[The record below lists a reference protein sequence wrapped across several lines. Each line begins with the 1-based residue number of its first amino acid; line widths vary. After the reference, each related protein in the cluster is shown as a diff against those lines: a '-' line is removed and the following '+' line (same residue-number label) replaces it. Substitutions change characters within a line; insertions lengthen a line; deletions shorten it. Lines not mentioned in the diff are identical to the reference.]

1 MREELDI
8 REVAELAGVLPST
21 LRFYEKKGLITPVG
35 RNGLRRQYNKNV
47 LSKLQL
53 IALGRAAGFTLDKI
67 AVMLNTEG
75 QTAIDCALL
84 YQRAKEIDATVRR
97 LQLLSKGLKHVAR
110 CTEQEQA
117 QCEEFKNVVARG
129 LRIIR

>member
-84 YQRAKEIDATVRR
+84 YQRAKEIDATAAGC
-97 LQLLSKGLKHVAR
+97 S
-110 CTEQEQA
+110 C
-117 QCEEFKNVVARG
+117 
-129 LRIIR
+129 